1 MSWQTR
7 PWRLSVSYDQ
17 RRLIGGRFS
26 KTIGAIRSEKSIS
39 IIGFE
44 KGKLLNLRCACH
56 GRCLAHNRSISRN
69 ERSDTL
75 DPCIKSILSS
85 IVQIQL
91 PSFPFGCYTNP
102 LCAFSWHEVTDDRD
116 TGSGGHRPASTDR
129 GTAPTAAPAVRGA
142 GERDGGGVLLPQLV
156 EAIETDLSA
165 APPPARRML
174 YSNL

>member
-1 MSWQTR
+1 PSSQRAIAQGACMSTSH
-7 PWRLSVSYDQ
+7 PAFPTDTVE
-17 RRLIGGRFS
+17 GN
-26 KTIGAIRSEKSIS
+26 A
-39 IIGFE
+39 GFFF
-44 KGKLLNLRCACH
+44 AC
-56 GRCLAHNRSISRN
+56 
-69 ERSDTL
+69 T
-75 DPCIKSILSS
+75 
-85 IVQIQL
+85 
-91 PSFPFGCYTNP
+91 

-165 APPPARRML
+165 ALPPARRML